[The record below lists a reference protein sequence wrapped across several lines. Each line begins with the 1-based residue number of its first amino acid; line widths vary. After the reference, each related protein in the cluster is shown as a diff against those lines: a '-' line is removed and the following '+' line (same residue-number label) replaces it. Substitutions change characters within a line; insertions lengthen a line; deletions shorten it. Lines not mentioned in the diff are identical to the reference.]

1 MDIEMEQISA
11 GGPAFPKTL
20 IVAPI
25 EFSSG
30 SSGPHRCSGRRGLE
44 REPGP
49 ALYVVRGAGDCRL
62 SRPRFPTRMSRIGIP
77 NDSQKGYSPPASDES
92 EFEIELSMSLIN
104 APIWSSSLATGSG
117 VGGTTSVAAAVAAEA
132 DAEAPV
138 ETDGSPAAS
147 EGAETDEAIACGV
160 AVDGALDEPRCAA
173 GDGKAD

>member
-1 MDIEMEQISA
+1 
-11 GGPAFPKTL
+11 
-20 IVAPI
+20 
-25 EFSSG
+25 
-30 SSGPHRCSGRRGLE
+30 
-44 REPGP
+44 
-49 ALYVVRGAGDCRL
+49 
-62 SRPRFPTRMSRIGIP
+62 MSRIGIP

-104 APIWSSSLATGSG
+104 ESIWSSSLATGSG

-160 AVDGALDEPRCAA
+160 AVDGALDEPRCPQPAMARPMSKAA
-173 GDGKAD
+173 AQRAADRADWRLTGSIS